1 MKNLVI
7 ITLLASVAL
16 PAAAA
21 DKGIATFAFETLA
34 SRNAAFDRS
43 SFLYPDGNDLAGQ
56 INANTGD
63 VRLDGVLID
72 GAAYGQAQLQ
82 LVSAIKIV
90 QDDAVD
96 NERGG
101 GNLTA
106 GFGIGAELDPLLNQ
120 GQGSTT
126 PTPELLAAAQANFN
140 LSSII
145 AVRENAGTAIYEV
158 TFEQPTDRL
167 LLWER
172 GNSGD
177 VEVTALDESGAE
189 IGSLLVLDGVNDGD
203 KPSAYV
209 PTGIFVTTY
218 VQDGFLNQGQQLSA
232 VGLKLDAPAKTF
244 RFTVLQ
250 EPEGDGAVRYN
261 GPDLKIISIA
271 PTTT

>member
-1 MKNLVI
+1 M
-7 ITLLASVAL
+7 
-16 PAAAA
+16 
-21 DKGIATFAFETLA
+21 
-34 SRNAAFDRS
+34 
-43 SFLYPDGNDLAGQ
+43 
-56 INANTGD
+56 
-63 VRLDGVLID
+63 ID
-72 GAAYGQAQLQ
+72 GHSHPASDLQ

-96 NERGG
+96 AERGG

-106 GFGIGAELDPLLNQ
+106 GYGIGADLDPLIGQ
-120 GQGSTT
+120 GTGSTT
-126 PTPELLAAAQANFN
+126 PSPEVLTAAQANLN
-140 LSSII
+140 LSSLI
-145 AVRENAGTAIYEV
+145 AVRENPGTAIYEV

-177 VEVTALDESGAE
+177 VQVTALDETGTE
-189 IGSLLVLDGVNDGD
+189 IGSLLVLDGAKDGD
-203 KPSAYV
+203 KTSTYT

-232 VGLKLDAPAKTF
+232 VGLKLDSPAKTF

-250 EPEGDGAVRYN
+250 EPEAEGAVRYN
-261 GPDLKIISIA
+261 GPDLKILALA